1 MRLAYSRVPASP
13 CDTKVCPRGTQQES
27 WIWQGI
33 WAISNLFQEPLLRS
47 ISPYFIRTSIRGM
60 LIIPLYLNQ
69 KVLGCLTIFRDAIT
83 PHLNENG
90 LENHSANP
98 VENNFAHG
106 LLNGDYE
113 TDDRQLL
120 PWQSYQIWRQTLID
134 KCMPWSSANLYLAKS
149 LQPSLALSIRQYR
162 LAEEVQILNTNL
174 SQQIQI
180 RTAEL
185 VESSQV
191 AKQQK
196 VLAEVVSELQTE
208 TELFGVFKST
218 TEKVRQILMVDR
230 VSIYKFDRDWG
241 GGFIRECDSV
251 NPGWAKLIL
260 ATRDTWN
267 DDYLQETKG
276 GRYLNHEISVV
287 PDVYSAGLSDCH
299 VEVLEQFHIRA
310 FLIIPLFVGRNL
322 WGLLGIYQHDHPR
335 LWKESETI
343 FAQQIAAHLGNG
355 LQQRELLEQAQRQ
368 AEKVPVMIGQQ
379 QTLAGVI
386 SRIRASLDL
395 DQIFSA
401 TTQEI
406 RRLLQVDRVAIYE
419 FDLDSNYT
427 VGKFVAEDVVP
438 GFMSLLQ
445 FQVEDR
451 CFGEEYADR
460 YRQGSMQCLA
470 DIYQAN
476 LQDCHLSLLQQFQVR
491 ANLIVPL
498 QRKDRLW
505 GLLCIHQCRAP
516 RPWLEWEVEFVQQIA
531 SQLGVALQQAQLL
544 QESLEA
550 RRLADKANQA
560 KSEFLANMSHELRT
574 PLNAILGLS
583 ESLKQGIYGNLEA
596 EQIDS
601 IGTIEISGRHL
612 LQLINDILDLAKVES
627 GKFQIYRTFTNLRSL
642 CQSSIAFVHPI
653 VTDKNIDLVID
664 LPSEDVNIEV
674 DELRTR
680 QVLVNLL
687 SNAVKFTPEQ
697 GKVSLIVRFN
707 VEENQVQFSIE
718 DTGIG
723 IAPENLPHLFQSFY
737 QVESGHTRQ
746 YTGSGLGLALAKRMV
761 EAHDGEIRVTSTPG

>member
-1 MRLAYSRVPASP
+1 VVNQLTIAISHAKLLEQAQIQVQQAEQLDKVRNLIQTYPNIRLQEALGEIVQIFQGCGGRLYL
-13 CDTKVCPRGTQQES
+13 CPEPTLELNTRQVKRSSILFTVGTQPILPSGDRLLEENLLWQRYLHSTVRNDQASNRDSQDPTEWSVTWLRSTYNLNENLNENAKTYNNLFTSKNQEQNS

-33 WAISNLFQEPLLRS
+33 WAISHIQQEPLLRS
-47 ISPYFIRTSIRGM
+47 ISPYFTKTSIGGI
-60 LIIPLYLNQ
+60 LIVPLYLNQ
-69 KVLGCLTIFRDAIT
+69 NLLGCLSIFREAIT
-83 PHLNENG
+83 P
-90 LENHSANP
+90 
-98 VENNFAHG
+98 NN
-106 LLNGDYE
+106 LKSPDYT

-120 PWQSYQIWRQTLID
+120 PWQSYQIWQQTLIG
-134 KCMPWSSANLYLAKS
+134 KCTPWTSINLYLAQS
-149 LQPSLALSIRQYR
+149 LQPSLAISIRQYR

-196 VLAEVVSELQTE
+196 VLAEVVSALQTE
-208 TELFGVFKST
+208 TELFKVFKST

-230 VSIYKFDRDWG
+230 VSIYKFDSDWG

-267 DDYLQETKG
+267 DDYLQTTKG

-287 PDVYSAGLSDCH
+287 PDVYNAGLSDCH

-322 WGLLGIYQHDHPR
+322 WGLLGIYQHEHPR
-335 LWKESETI
+335 FWKESETI

-419 FDLDSNYT
+419 FDANSSY
-427 VGKFVAEDVVP
+427 VIGKFVAEDVVT
-438 GFMSLLQ
+438 GFISLLSC
-445 FQVEDR
+445 QVEDR

-470 DIYQAN
+470 DIYDAN

-498 QRKDRLW
+498 QRKDKLW
-505 GLLCIHQCRAP
+505 GLLCIHHCRAP
-516 RPWLEWEVEFVQQIA
+516 RPWLDWEIEFVKQIA

-550 RRLADKANQA
+550 RQLADKANQA

-583 ESLKQGIYGNLEA
+583 ESLKYGIYGHLQE
-596 EQIDS
+596 EQINS
-601 IGTIEISGRHL
+601 IGTIETSGRHL
-612 LQLINDILDLAKVES
+612 LQLMALW
-627 GKFQIYRTFTNLRSL
+627 
-642 CQSSIAFVHPI
+642 
-653 VTDKNIDLVID
+653 
-664 LPSEDVNIEV
+664 
-674 DELRTR
+674 
-680 QVLVNLL
+680 
-687 SNAVKFTPEQ
+687 
-697 GKVSLIVRFN
+697 
-707 VEENQVQFSIE
+707 
-718 DTGIG
+718 
-723 IAPENLPHLFQSFY
+723 
-737 QVESGHTRQ
+737 
-746 YTGSGLGLALAKRMV
+746 GSGW
-761 EAHDGEIRVTSTPG
+761 